1 METVA
6 DKFLNVISSV
16 GCSLNVETLAIDK
29 EEFGEETI
37 KFGATLF
44 LAILGL
50 KTKVHLYI
58 NDGDVIQDISS
69 IISSHLQPKS
79 TSIFAENVSVYVEIA
94 TLPIFEA
101 PAINSLL
108 RVVEYAVRVSNTF
121 INGIGF
127 NDR

>member
-1 METVA
+1 M
-6 DKFLNVISSV
+6 
-16 GCSLNVETLAIDK
+16 
-29 EEFGEETI
+29 
-37 KFGATLF
+37 
-44 LAILGL
+44 GL